1 MPTDAPKEPKAMP
14 EHQPLRVAVIGAG
27 PAGIYAADI
36 LCKSDPGATVDI
48 FDRLPTPYGLIR
60 YGVAPDHPRI
70 KGIINSLHHVM
81 SNPRITFHGNVH
93 VGVDISIG
101 ELREFFDAIIVATG
115 AERDRHVEL
124 PGMDLPG
131 SHGAA
136 EFVSFYDAHPD
147 REQAWDLTGA
157 SSVAVI
163 GVGNVALDVSR
174 ILARTGDELLYTEI
188 PPHVHAALKTSAVTD
203 VHMFA
208 RRGPAQAKFTPVEL
222 RDIDRSP
229 NVQAVVD
236 PAGME
241 FDEASEK
248 ALKGSKSLRMV
259 VDVLSEWALREPTP
273 GPHRRIHI
281 HFLQNPVAVLGD
293 DHVTGLRTERQE
305 LSGDGTAHGTGEFTD
320 WEVQAVY
327 RAVGYRSEPVD
338 GLPWDAT
345 SNVLPN
351 VAGRVLDGGQRVPGL
366 YATGWVKR
374 GPVGLIGSTKSDAAE
389 TVANLLADAPRLR
402 RAPRRDRQAV
412 LDHLAAKGLELTDF
426 TGWDRLDAHERS
438 LGRAA
443 TAAGA
448 SLPRERIKVIS
459 RTEMTTIARA
469 DPTTF
474 RGDPNAFRADTTGR
488 RDG

>member
-1 MPTDAPKEPKAMP
+1 MSE
-14 EHQPLRVAVIGAG
+14 PLRVAVVGAG
-27 PAGIYAADI
+27 PAGIYASDI
-36 LCKSDPGATVDI
+36 LCKSDENVTVDI

-70 KGIINSLHHVM
+70 KGIINSLHRVM
-81 SNPRITFHGNVH
+81 SHPRIAFFGNVH
-93 VGVDISIG
+93 IGVDVTLADLS
-101 ELREFFDAIIVATG
+101 EFYDAVIVATG
-115 AERDRHVEL
+115 AERDKHLDL
-124 PGMDLPG
+124 PGIELRG

-147 REQAWDLTGA
+147 RDQTWDLSDA
-157 SSVAVI
+157 RSVAVI

-188 PPHVHAALKTSAVTD
+188 PDHVHAALKASAVTD

-236 PAGME
+236 PTGMD

-248 ALKGSKSLRMV
+248 ALRGSKSLRMV
-259 VDVLSEWALREPTP
+259 VDVLTEWAMREPTP

-281 HFLQNPVAVLGD
+281 HFLQNPVEILGAD
-293 DHVTGLRTERQE
+293 GAVTGLRTERQV
-305 LSGDGTAHGTGEFTD
+305 LAGDGTVSGTGEFTD
-320 WEVQAVY
+320 WDVQAVY
-327 RAVGYRSEPVD
+327 RAVGYRSEPLED
-338 GLPWDAT
+338 LPWDPVA
-345 SNVLPN
+345 NVLPN
-351 VAGRVLDGGQRVPGL
+351 VAGRVLDADGERVRGI

-389 TVANLLADAPRLR
+389 TVANLLADAPALP
-402 RAPRRDRQAV
+402 RAPRRDRADV
-412 LDHLAAKGLELTDF
+412 EAMLAERGLPVTDF
-426 TGWDRLDAHERS
+426 AGWDRLDSHERS
-438 LGRAA
+438 LGEAA

-448 SLPRERIKVIS
+448 ALARERVKVIS
-459 RTEMTTIARA
+459 RADMTDIARGHEGRRR
-469 DPTTF
+469 
-474 RGDPNAFRADTTGR
+474 RGVPCEPDTGR
-488 RDG
+488 RGEDR

>member
-1 MPTDAPKEPKAMP
+1 MVEATAEP
-14 EHQPLRVAVIGAG
+14 QPLRVAVVGAG

-36 LCKSDPGATVDI
+36 LCKSDPDATVDI

-81 SNPRITFHGNVH
+81 ANPRITFHGNVH
-93 VGVDISIG
+93 VGSDVTFD
-101 ELREFFDAIIVATG
+101 ELRQFFDAVIVATG
-115 AERDRHVEL
+115 AERDRL
-124 PGMDLPG
+124 LDLPG
-131 SHGAA
+131 IALPGSYGAA

-157 SSVAVI
+157 RSVAVL
-163 GVGNVALDVSR
+163 GVGNVALDISR
-174 ILARTGDELLYTEI
+174 ILARTGDELLYTDI
-188 PPHVHAALKTSAVTD
+188 PPHVHAVLQRSTVTD

-222 RDIDRSP
+222 RDVDRSP

-259 VDVLSEWALREPTP
+259 VDVLSEWALRDPRP

-281 HFLQNPVAVLGD
+281 HFLQNPVEVLGD
-293 DHVTGLRTERQE
+293 GRVTGLRTERQV
-305 LSGDGTAHGTGEFTD
+305 LGGDGTVSGTGEFTD
-320 WEVQAVY
+320 WDVQAVY
-327 RAVGYRSEPVD
+327 RAVGYRSEPID
-338 GLPWDAT
+338 GLPWDAV
-345 SNVLPN
+345 SNVIPN
-351 VAGRVLDGGQRVPGL
+351 VAGRVLDRGERVPGV

-389 TVANLLADAPRLR
+389 TVANLLADAPGLP
-402 RAPRRDRQAV
+402 RAPRRERQAV
-412 LDHLAAKGLELTDF
+412 LDYLTGKGLALTDF
-426 TGWDRLDAHERS
+426 PGWDRLDAHERA
-438 LGRAA
+438 LGDAE

-448 SLPRERIKVIS
+448 TLPRERVKVIS
-459 RTEMTTIARA
+459 RAEMTAIARQRDHGGA
-469 DPTTF
+469 
-474 RGDPNAFRADTTGR
+474 R
-488 RDG
+488 RPEG